1 MKILYIYRN
10 PKMGI
15 SIGKVYKQIES
26 MMSSY
31 CEVDSIIM
39 PMDNYSPSSLIRNI
53 RYTVNYLKIHKY
65 DIVHITGAEH
75 YLIPFIPKKNLVVT
89 VHDFGFYTQKKKSLK
104 LYLKSILWIKSLRM
118 VQKVICISN
127 KTLRE
132 AEALVNLKKDQGVV
146 IYDPVGHEYVPTEKE
161 SDWKYPV
168 FLQVGTRPHKNLEN
182 TIKALEGFPCHLRI
196 IGSLSIEQKD
206 MLNKCRI
213 DYSNACNLTDE
224 EICEEY
230 KKCDIVNFISMHE
243 GFGMI
248 IVEGQAIGRV
258 VVTSDIEPMPE
269 VAGESAII
277 VDPYSVED
285 IRKGYNQA
293 IREHDKYVKLGFEN
307 IKRFTLEKCV
317 SDLLEIY
324 RSIIK

>member
-1 MKILYIYRN
+1 
-10 PKMGI
+10 MGI